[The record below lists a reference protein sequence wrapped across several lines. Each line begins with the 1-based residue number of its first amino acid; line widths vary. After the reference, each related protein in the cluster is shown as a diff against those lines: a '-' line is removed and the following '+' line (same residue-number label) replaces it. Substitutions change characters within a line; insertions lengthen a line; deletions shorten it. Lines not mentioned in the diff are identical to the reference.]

1 MKKFFSKNKEIFSE
15 LLNTISN
22 DNLLKCANLFKNY
35 KKKNKII
42 FLGMVEVPL
51 FVIMYLLIYLK
62 MQVLELQILMKQIL

>member
-35 KKKNKII
+35 KKKIR
-42 FLGMVEVPL
+42 
-51 FVIMYLLIYLK
+51 
-62 MQVLELQILMKQIL
+62 